1 MVCQVN
7 PVIYGPARE
16 VMEIMK
22 SALKILAVNT
32 ALIFAGIFILELT
45 LGEWFNTGRLNRLNI
60 HKNREFRY
68 DVSTLYD
75 DPQPIITYSRDPYG
89 LRGSH
94 QTPDDIDMLTVG
106 GSTTEQRLIRDGAT
120 WQDVLQEQFQQTG
133 SGVIIANAG
142 VDGQSTYGHIKNF
155 KWWFGDIPGLAP
167 DYILFYIGVNDFH
180 KEAGDEYDILLE
192 DFNLGQSI
200 KDNSAL
206 WHLIRTLRGAYF
218 ARVKKLVHDSI
229 DFNELQ
235 WTRQPLQDSYGFMRP
250 RLDAYATRLR
260 ILADLTH
267 EFRAEPI
274 FVSQPTRHYR
284 ITPDGIEGHSN
295 KGFYDG
301 HEYNGVDYYHMIR
314 QLDSVT
320 EAVAIEKGAI
330 FVDLGSHTEWVDTDF
345 YDYSHMT
352 PQGAR
357 KVGILLREEL
367 KNRVSATGP

>member
-1 MVCQVN
+1 
-7 PVIYGPARE
+7 
-16 VMEIMK
+16 MK

-32 ALIFAGIFILELT
+32 VLLFAGILILELA
-45 LGEWFNTGRLNRLNI
+45 LGEWLNTGRLNRLNI

-68 DVSTLYD
+68 DVSTLYEA
-75 DPQPIITYSRDPYG
+75 PEPIITYSRDQFG
-89 LRGSH
+89 LRGPH
-94 QTPDDIDMLTVG
+94 QTPDDIDILTVG

-155 KWWFGDIPGLAP
+155 KWWFGDIPGLVP
-167 DYILFYIGVNDFH
+167 DYILFYVGINDFH
-180 KEAGDEYDILLE
+180 KEPGDEYDILLE

-218 ARVKKLVHDSI
+218 ARVKKLGHDAI
-229 DFNELQ
+229 DFNALQ
-235 WTRQPLQDSYGFMRP
+235 WTQQSLQDSYEFMRP

-260 ILADLTH
+260 ILADLTR
-267 EFRAEPI
+267 EFGAEPI

-284 ITPDGIEGHSN
+284 ITPDSIEGHSN
-295 KGFYDG
+295 SGSYDG

-314 QLDSVT
+314 QLDGVT
-320 EAVAIEKGAI
+320 EAVATEKGALFI
-330 FVDLGSHTEWVDTDF
+330 DLGSHSEWLDTDF

-357 KVGILLREEL
+357 KVGILLHEQL
-367 KNRVSATGP
+367 QDKVSATGP